1 MPAPRGPSAAS
12 RAFALA
18 PAVNRGTMEAHSR
31 SRRVLA
37 WGVHL
42 LTASGAVLAVF
53 AMIAIAEDE
62 LAQAALL
69 MLAALF
75 VDSIDGTLARA
86 VGVLQ
91 HTPEINGRRLDDMVD
106 YLNFV
111 IVPVFFLWG
120 AGSVLHPGCLA
131 APVLASA
138 YGFSRED
145 AKTEDDFFLG
155 FPSYWNILALYLWL
169 MEISPQVG
177 TLWVAGLSLA
187 VFVPLKYLYPSKVQ
201 PMSLRIALGAGAL
214 VWTGALIVCIQN
226 FGSAAPG
233 FLVEATLAYP
243 AWYLWL
249 SLTRGGWHRPSA
261 A

>member
-1 MPAPRGPSAAS
+1 
-12 RAFALA
+12 
-18 PAVNRGTMEAHSR
+18 MEAHSR

-37 WGVHL
+37 RGVHL

-120 AGSVLHPGCLA
+120 AGSVLHPGWLA

-138 YGFSRED
+138 YGF
-145 AKTEDDFFLG
+145 
-155 FPSYWNILALYLWL
+155 
-169 MEISPQVG
+169 
-177 TLWVAGLSLA
+177 
-187 VFVPLKYLYPSKVQ
+187 
-201 PMSLRIALGAGAL
+201 
-214 VWTGALIVCIQN
+214 
-226 FGSAAPG
+226 
-233 FLVEATLAYP
+233 
-243 AWYLWL
+243 
-249 SLTRGGWHRPSA
+249 
-261 A
+261 